1 MLADPP
7 SESSVFDQFY
17 FSNPYAPEAIRAK
30 HIAVAQ
36 EILAMTPR
44 PTKILD
50 LGAGCGWFESELRA
64 QGYLGEYTGVD
75 FSRFGIR
82 MARLNCP
89 LDRPTVFTHADV
101 RTYEPGPHLADA
113 LVMSIDLACEP
124 YAQRTLVR

>member
-1 MLADPP
+1 MTPDPP
-7 SESSVFDQFY
+7 NESSPWDQVFFDT
-17 FSNPYAPEAIRAK
+17 PYAPEAIRAK
-30 HIAVAQ
+30 HAAVAQ
-36 EILAMTPR
+36 EIMAMDPR

-50 LGAGCGWFESELRA
+50 LGCGPGWFESELRA

-101 RTYEPGPHLADA
+101 RTYEPGSSLEGA

-124 YAQRTLVR
+124 YATRTLVR